1 MVMAKLSA
9 GSAAAERRQQRQQ
22 RQHNNFMSRQIE
34 KMPHNSA
41 LEKYAH
47 TQLKKIE
54 NSSSR
59 FWQWRRSAFAAAA
72 TETAQPEF
80 PLFYQ
85 TANGSAIRDGHTVV
99 SLSRQNGH
107 SWRERQYAGRA
118 GWLIEI
124 ETAHIKI
131 KWLLLG
137 LMNFPLARTLSHSNM
152 ATIYPLSLALS
163 PTLAHAYAPAPR
175 AWLCASRS
183 HARQRRRRR
192 FSGFP
197 RWTHRLLRSVQ
208 IEFSLR
214 ARLPLLHARPLALS
228 LAHWPTRS
236 LPRKK
241 LINGGQ
247 NQTKANRNRTFAQVQ
262 FYLIS
267 VQRRVVWLTP
277 ADGSAKQINKYK

>member
-1 MVMAKLSA
+1 MAKLSA

-163 PTLAHAYAPAPR
+163 PTLAHAYAPAPAHGYVPLAR
-175 AWLCASRS
+175 TLDNDDDAAFLGFLAGRIDCCAQFKLNFHCERVCRS
-183 HARQRRRRR
+183 
-192 FSGFP
+192 F
-197 RWTHRLLRSVQ
+197 T
-208 IEFSLR
+208 
-214 ARLPLLHARPLALS
+214 LALS
-228 LAHWPTRS
+228 LFRSPTGPLALCREKS
-236 LPRKK
+236 
-241 LINGGQ
+241 
-247 NQTKANRNRTFAQVQ
+247 
-262 FYLIS
+262 
-267 VQRRVVWLTP
+267 
-277 ADGSAKQINKYK
+277 